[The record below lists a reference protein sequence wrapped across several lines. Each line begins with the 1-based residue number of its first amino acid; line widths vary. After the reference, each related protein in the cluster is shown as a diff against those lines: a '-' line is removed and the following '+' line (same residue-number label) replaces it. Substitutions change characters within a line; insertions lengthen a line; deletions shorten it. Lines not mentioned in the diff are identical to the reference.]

1 MHNKFNWIE
10 NPSLM
15 MVLNILILI
24 LVVLN
29 FNYQFL
35 VHVKEKEN
43 QLLEIQTN
51 QVITNIEDL
60 KSGINFQ
67 NSNLFKEKE
76 IRNQGY
82 KRPGEVMVNTS
93 FVEPVLVS
101 RQGTRNYIPGQEE
114 STGGKTQRW
123 MDCLFYGVGLVDNKV
138 IFCRYD

>member
-35 VHVKEKEN
+35 
-43 QLLEIQTN
+43 
-51 QVITNIEDL
+51 VITNIEDL

-101 RQGTRNYIPGQEE
+101 RQGTRNYMPGQEE

-123 MDCLFYGVGLVDNKV
+123 IDCLFYGVGLVDNKV